1 MCPDRGLVVNIHIA
15 LLARIIACVA
25 LCTCGACTSAERR
38 TVSAPVSSVATRSA
52 SGTAS
57 FETRAP
63 GQVTHVAA
71 HRHAMFEDVSPPAL
85 PDPLRVIGSEASRL
99 GPERVPRPADFSDP
113 LGVDGVLSL
122 ERLVEQVQ
130 ARNPSV
136 RAATEAWRAAA
147 ERYPQV
153 VSLDDPMFG
162 FMQGLDMGYMVEA
175 AQKIP
180 WPGKRQLRGEAADAE
195 ANAARYGI
203 ADTELRLSEAAG
215 LAFCDYFQAARE
227 LEVSAETVELL
238 AHFKDIAMAKY
249 EANQATQQD
258 VYQAELELALVSAR
272 MAELRRSAAV
282 AAARINTLLHRPAHS
297 PLPPPPAM
305 LSMPTGLPPADT
317 LHLLAVRQRPD
328 LAAQRARVRAEDA
341 GVELACKEYYPDLE
355 LVYQRDEFMVSPAM
369 YNQIGL
375 NINVPLYRVKRD
387 AGVREAQ
394 ARAERQRAEFR
405 RLVDEAA
412 FEVQAATERL
422 EETVAIL
429 ELYESR
435 ILPAA
440 KANIESAQEYYIAG
454 QLDFLRLIE
463 AQRQLR
469 DQQERFYRTMAD
481 LHRRTAELRRALGG
495 SMPHDPLGS

>member
-1 MCPDRGLVVNIHIA
+1 MQPQVSPLAWLIVCLVPCIF
-15 LLARIIACVA
+15 
-25 LCTCGACTSAERR
+25 GACTSTERR
-38 TVSAPVSSVATRSA
+38 MVSAPVPHVVTEHPGGAASA
-52 SGTAS
+52 ALR
-57 FETRAP
+57 EADR
-63 GQVTHVAA
+63 VVRVAA
-71 HRHAMFEDVSPPAL
+71 HRHSAFDDALPPPSPDELPVVSPDAL
-85 PDPLRVIGSEASRL
+85 LL
-99 GPERVPRPADFSDP
+99 GPRHASLSADVPDP

-122 ERLVEQVQ
+122 ERLVAEVRT
-130 ARNPSV
+130 RNPSV

-162 FMQGLDMGYMVEA
+162 FMKGLDMGYMLEA

-180 WPGKRQLRGEAADAE
+180 WPGKRQLRGEAADSE
-195 ANAARYGI
+195 ANAARHEI
-203 ADTELRLSEAAG
+203 IDTELRLAEAAG

-227 LEVSAETVELL
+227 LDVSAENVELL
-238 AHFKDIAMAKY
+238 AHFKDLAVAKY

-258 VYQAELELALVSAR
+258 VHQAELELALVNAR
-272 MAELRRSAAV
+272 IAELRSAAAV
-282 AAARINTLLHRPAHS
+282 AEARINTLLHRPAYCD
-297 PLPPPPAM
+297 LPPPPAT
-305 LSMPTGLPPADT
+305 LSMPNGLPPVDT

-341 GVELACKEYYPDLE
+341 SVELACKDYYPDLE
-355 LVYQRDEFMVSPAM
+355 LVYQRDEFMVSPTM

-375 NINVPLYRVKRD
+375 SVDVPLYRAKRA

-394 ARAERQRAEFR
+394 ARAGQQRAEYR
-405 RLVDEAA
+405 RLLDEAA
-412 FEVQAATERL
+412 FEVQAAAERM
-422 EETVAIL
+422 EEAAAIL
-429 ELYESR
+429 NVYESR

-440 KANIESAQEYYIAG
+440 KANIESAQENYIAG

-481 LHRRTAELRRALGG
+481 LHRRKAELRRALGG
-495 SMPHDPLGS
+495 NLPHDPLGS